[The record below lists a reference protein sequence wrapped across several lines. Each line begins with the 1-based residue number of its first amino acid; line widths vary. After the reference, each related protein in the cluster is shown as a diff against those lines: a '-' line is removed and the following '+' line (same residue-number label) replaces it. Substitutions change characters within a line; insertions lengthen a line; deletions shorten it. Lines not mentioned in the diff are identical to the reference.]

1 MKILRSFLQII
12 NYQTFL
18 VMAISCGATWYC
30 WEHDLTANFSLTLVG
45 IAVIFPL
52 VFSINSAY
60 KRRETALGH
69 YGALK
74 GNGRAIFFASRDWIE
89 NPKREKM
96 DELKS
101 ALGGLFD
108 EINQYL
114 HAEDSEH
121 EIPETG
127 VLRAFSDVSLAIK
140 GFRAQGLA
148 TGEVSRSNQY
158 LSKMMI
164 SFEQLKHIY
173 QYRTPLTLR
182 AYSKLF
188 IYVIPVVYGP
198 YFAHV
203 TLDKHIGMI
212 FVLPILFSVLLVSL
226 DNIQEHLENPFD
238 RLGEDDVYVNSKKFI
253 AGLESE
259 V

>member
-1 MKILRSFLQII
+1 MKILKSFFHII

-18 VMAISCGATWYC
+18 VMALSCAATWYC
-30 WEHDLTANFSLTLVG
+30 WQYDLTADFSLTLVG

-60 KRRETALGH
+60 KRREIALGH

-89 NPKREKM
+89 NPSTEKM
-96 DELKS
+96 GELKS
-101 ALGGLFD
+101 SLGVLFD
-108 EINQYL
+108 EINKYL
-114 HAEDSEH
+114 HSDEDEH
-121 EIPETG
+121 DIPETG
-127 VLRAFSDVSLAIK
+127 VLRAFSGMSLAIK

-158 LSKMMI
+158 LSKMMV
-164 SFEQLKHIY
+164 SFEQLKHIH

-188 IYVIPVVYGP
+188 IFVIPVIYGP

-203 TLDKHIGMI
+203 TLDNHIAMI

-253 AGLESE
+253 SGLETD